1 MPLDRIDHFS
11 IRTLKLEETRKF
23 YENAMGMEAGDRPP
37 LPFPGYWLYLG
48 YHAVIHLIG
57 IDENNP
63 EGLNEYLGE
72 VNVNELSGGGAVDHL
87 AFRASG
93 SKDLIDRL
101 KNLNIPN
108 RERMVEEMNLFQ
120 LFVEDPN
127 KLLPVVHPYAL
138 TVIPEEHS
146 IRGGNW
152 GRC

>member
-11 IRTLKLEETRKF
+11 IRTLKLEETRTF
-23 YENAMGMEAGDRPP
+23 YENAIGMEAGDRPT

-48 YHAVIHLIG
+48 DHAVIHLIG

-72 VNVNELSGGGAVDHL
+72 VNVTELSGGGAVDHL

-101 KNLNIPN
+101 KILKVPY

-127 KLLPVVHPYAL
+127 NITLELNY
-138 TVIPEEHS
+138 
-146 IRGGNW
+146 W
-152 GRC
+152 DD

>member
-11 IRTLKLEETRKF
+11 IRTLKLEETRTF
-23 YENAMGMEAGDRPP
+23 YENAMGMEAGGRPP

-48 YHAVIHLIG
+48 DHAVIHLIG

-72 VNVNELSGGGAVDHL
+72 VNVTELSGGGAVDHL

-101 KNLNIPN
+101 KNLNVSY

-127 KLLPVVHPYAL
+127 NITLELNY
-138 TVIPEEHS
+138 
-146 IRGGNW
+146 W
-152 GRC
+152 DD

>member
-1 MPLDRIDHFS
+1 MPLDHIDHFS
-11 IRTLKLEETRKF
+11 IRTLKLEETRTF
-23 YENAMGMEAGDRPP
+23 YENAMGMEAGDRPQ

-48 YHAVIHLIG
+48 EHAVIHLIG

-63 EGLNEYLGE
+63 ESLDEYLGE
-72 VNVNELSGGGAVDHL
+72 VNVTELSGGGAVDHL

-101 KNLNIPN
+101 KILNVPY

-127 KLLPVVHPYAL
+127 NL
-138 TVIPEEHS
+138 TLEL
-146 IRGGNW
+146 NYW
-152 GRC
+152 DD

>member
-11 IRTLKLEETRKF
+11 IRTLKLEETRTF
-23 YENAMGMEAGDRPP
+23 YENAMGMEVGDRPP

-48 YHAVIHLIG
+48 EHAVIHLIG

-72 VNVNELSGGGAVDHL
+72 VNVTELSGGGAVDHL

-93 SKDLIDRL
+93 YKDLIVRL
-101 KNLNIPN
+101 KDLNVSY

-127 KLLPVVHPYAL
+127 NITLELNY
-138 TVIPEEHS
+138 
-146 IRGGNW
+146 W
-152 GRC
+152 DD

>member
-11 IRTLKLEETRKF
+11 IRTLKLEETRTF
-23 YENAMGMEAGDRPP
+23 YENAMGMEAGGRPP

-48 YHAVIHLIG
+48 DHAVIHLIG

-63 EGLNEYLGE
+63 EGLNEYLGG
-72 VNVNELSGGGAVDHL
+72 VNVNEISGGGAGDHL
-87 AFRASG
+87 GFRASG

-101 KNLNIPN
+101 KILNIPY

-127 KLLPVVHPYAL
+127 NITLELNY
-138 TVIPEEHS
+138 
-146 IRGGNW
+146 W
-152 GRC
+152 DD